1 MNQQRSRRFRAAKDA
16 KDRQKM
22 LDDVL
27 VEVRVRIMTVLH
39 STSLSGIDVDALL
52 YNNNCFKLFAHLPI
66 YRTIF

>member
-27 VEVRVRIMTVLH
+27 VEVRVRIMTVFHTTL
-39 STSLSGIDVDALL
+39 LSGIDEDA
-52 YNNNCFKLFAHLPI
+52 YIK
-66 YRTIF
+66 